1 VTPLSWAW
9 FAVAVLVGAFVVALC
24 VVMWRLM
31 LILVSTRDLIEGVTK
46 QTVPLIGEVG
56 TTVGLVNQ
64 ELTRV
69 DGILSTAENMTR
81 TVGGL
86 VNVISGTVTSPLVKA
101 SAFAF
106 GLRRAAKKAAE
117 DGSSEKRR
125 RRGRRGR

>member
-1 VTPLSWAW
+1 MTPLSWAW
-9 FAVAVLVGAFVVALC
+9 FAVAILVGAFVVALC